1 MKDKYIKLLLQLKID
16 LKNPNIIPIGN
27 GNSHTIHQSTNVG
40 NIKWRLVTYKY
51 NDKLSYKY
59 DYNVFQSIGEPVLNS
74 PIFDNI
80 DDLML
85 SLENDYD
92 RLFNKDKIVIVTKS
106 KNRID
111 KIIHETKPFI

>member
-1 MKDKYIKLLLQLKID
+1 MKYQYIKLLLQLKIN
-16 LKNPNIIPIGN
+16 LRKPSIIPIGN
-27 GNSHTIHQSTNVG
+27 GNSHTIYQSTNVE

-92 RLFNKDKIVIVTKS
+92 KLFNKDKIVIVTKS
-106 KNRID
+106 KSRID
-111 KIIHETKPFI
+111 RIIQETKSFI